1 MLTIRAMTGGAGYAQ
16 KHLEHSDYFD
26 QNRTVQGEWHGR
38 GAELLGLNGAVTHQ
52 QFEAVREGLH
62 PETGEF
68 LRPRHSADR
77 LATDG
82 EVESKARSLY
92 DLTFSA
98 PKSVSVQ
105 ALVGG
110 DDRLLE
116 AHRHAVDV
124 ALQEAERYA
133 GARVRLDGA
142 NHDRQTGNLVVAA
155 YTHDSSRQLDPQ
167 LHTHAVAANL
177 SYDGVEGRWKAL
189 QASGMYER
197 RAYITEVYR
206 NELAREVRGL
216 GYEIESQRNAKGVD
230 NGFEIKGI
238 SKEVLER
245 YSQRSDQRDESIRQ
259 FAAEHGRHPT
269 DNEIAVL
276 VRESRPDKLHE
287 ISSVEVHRLQVDRI
301 SPLEYRNLLD
311 LHEQSIERS
320 QTFSPE
326 IAPAVQSLQH
336 AEEHLFERKTVS
348 KDHELMTEALR
359 HGRGKLDLAE
369 LRGSYEFEVAQS
381 KLLQVGG
388 NVATQT
394 SLERERSMV
403 AVVDQG
409 IHRYPA
415 LGGSDHFEPKAS
427 LRLEQ
432 RHAVETILASQDFA
446 INLRGAAGTG
456 KTATLQE
463 IDRGLHAAGHE
474 VLAVAP
480 TRSAVEELQK
490 VGFGSS
496 MTISRLLEDQTAQES
511 IRGNVLI
518 VDEAGM
524 VSGRQMEGLL
534 DLARREDA
542 RILFSG
548 DTRQIQSVESSDALR
563 ILERESRMTS
573 VSLTGI
579 QRQSNPEYREAIET
593 FRKSPDQ
600 GFAKLQDMGA
610 VREVPYVDRAQ
621 AVADVYRELTAGQNR
636 KVLVVAPTHEEIG
649 RVTQAIREDLK
660 QRAVL
665 GDGETLYRH
674 IPLQWTE
681 AQKKDISNYQP
692 GQVLVFH
699 RASHGIEKHE
709 ALTVTNVSGSS
720 IHTMNG
726 RGEEKSVSLTQAR
739 SFSVHERTEI
749 EVASG
754 DKLLMMGNRKEPG
767 FRATNGELT
776 TVRSI
781 ERGIINLEDGRS
793 VPANYREFTHG
804 YAVTAHRSQGKT
816 VDHVIVS
823 ADVMKQEL
831 FYVAASRGRE
841 GISIVTSDVER
852 LGESLGVSMAR
863 PSAIELAN
871 DIAQQK
877 LSPNQEIAQGLKQ
890 EVKLPIKTPEIGFEM
905 GLGL

>member
-1 MLTIRAMTGGAGYAQ
+1 M
-16 KHLEHSDYFD
+16 
-26 QNRTVQGEWHGR
+26 
-38 GAELLGLNGAVTHQ
+38 
-52 QFEAVREGLH
+52 
-62 PETGEF
+62 
-68 LRPRHSADR
+68 
-77 LATDG
+77 
-82 EVESKARSLY
+82 
-92 DLTFSA
+92 
-98 PKSVSVQ
+98 
-105 ALVGG
+105 
-110 DDRLLE
+110 
-116 AHRHAVDV
+116 
-124 ALQEAERYA
+124 QEAERFA

-142 NHDRQTGNLVVAA
+142 NNDRQTGNLVVAA

-206 NELAREVRGL
+206 NELAKEVRGL

-238 SKEVLER
+238 PKDVLER

-259 FAAEHGRHPT
+259 FAAEHGRQPR
-269 DNEIAVL
+269 DNEVAVL

-287 ISSVEVHRLQVDRI
+287 ISSAEVHRLQIDRI
-301 SPLEYRNLLD
+301 SSQEHTNLLD
-311 LHEQSIERS
+311 LRERSIERS
-320 QTFSPE
+320 QTFGPE
-326 IAPAVQSLQH
+326 IAPALQSLQH

-359 HGRGKLDLAE
+359 HGRGKLNLGD
-369 LRGSYEFEVAQS
+369 LRGSYEFEVSQG

-388 NVATQT
+388 YVATQT
-394 SLERERSMV
+394 SLQRERSIV
-403 AVVDQG
+403 ASVDQG

-415 LGGSDHFEPKAS
+415 LGGWEHFEPKVS
-427 LRLEQ
+427 LRAEQ
-432 RHAVETILASQDFA
+432 RHAVETVLASQDFV

-463 IDRGLHAAGHE
+463 IDRRLYAAGHE

-480 TRSAVEELQK
+480 TRSAVQELLK
-490 VGFGSS
+490 VGFGSA
-496 MTISRLLEDQTAQES
+496 MTIARLLEDQTAQES
-511 IRGNVLI
+511 LRGNVLI

-579 QRQSNPEYREAIET
+579 QRRSNPEYRKAIEL
-593 FRKSPDQ
+593 FRQSPDQ
-600 GFAKLQDMGA
+600 GFAKLQDLGA
-610 VREVPYVDRAQ
+610 LREVPYTERAQ
-621 AVADVYRELTAGQNR
+621 AVADVYREMTAESGR

-660 QRAVL
+660 QRSVL
-665 GDGETLYRH
+665 GDGETLQRH

-692 GQVLVFH
+692 DQVAVFH

-709 ALTVTNVSGSS
+709 TLTVTGVSGST
-720 IHTMNG
+720 IHAMNE
-726 RGEEKSVSLTQAR
+726 RGEEKPVSLTQAR
-739 SFSVHERTEI
+739 SFSVHERREI
-749 EVASG
+749 EVAAG
-754 DKLLMMGNRKEPG
+754 DKLLLVGNRKEPG

-776 TVRSI
+776 TVRSV

-816 VDHVIVS
+816 VHQVIIS

-841 GISIVTSDVER
+841 GIAIVTSDVER

-871 DIAQQK
+871 EISQSKQSHEHSAEINPRQIIEAFKPPRDIG
-877 LSPNQEIAQGLKQ
+877 LEQG
-890 EVKLPIKTPEIGFEM
+890 M